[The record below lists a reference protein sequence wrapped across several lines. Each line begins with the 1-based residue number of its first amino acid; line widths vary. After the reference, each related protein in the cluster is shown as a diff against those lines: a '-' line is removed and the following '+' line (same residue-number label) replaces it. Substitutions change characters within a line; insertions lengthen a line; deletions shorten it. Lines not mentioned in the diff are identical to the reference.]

1 MSDIKKVIGNNLRYI
16 RYQSGLSQEKF
27 YEKYHLSVKYLSS
40 IERGEIN
47 IGVEL
52 LEQRRDNQYPV
63 AKTGNGAGINFH
75 IGMPGIKEENG
86 MLLMNKQYDNAEIR
100 YTTDGSEPTAQ
111 STLWTEPV
119 KATGKVVKAKMFYLG
134 KESKT
139 TRLDR

>member
-1 MSDIKKVIGNNLRYI
+1 MQAHLFAETIRNFDMVEYYVFPKIFGLAERGWNADLLPGQTKAAYNRHIGN
-16 RYQSGLSQEKF
+16 
-27 YEKYHLSVKYLSS
+27 YELPAL
-40 IERGEIN
+40 ERE
-47 IGVEL
+47 
-52 LEQRRDNQYPV
+52 
-63 AKTGNGAGINFH
+63 GINFH